1 MELNDKN
8 MYGWK
13 KEDDAK
19 VLARIAKY
27 LQQGVYQDFQKIRL
41 IKVCF
46 YFSLIVIFFSAFI
59 SVRYPNEQIHFLK
72 EVCRWCM
79 NIVFSLLSY
88 LMGRKQER
96 DTIRGK
102 LSIDDEQSTLAD
114 SPNDNRTER

>member
-1 MELNDKN
+1 M
-8 MYGWK
+8 GQWK

-19 VLARIAKY
+19 VLARLAKY
-27 LQQGVYQDFQKIRL
+27 LHQGIYQDFQKIKL

-46 YFSLIVIFFSAFI
+46 YFSLSIIFISAFL

-96 DTIRGK
+96 DTIKGK
-102 LSIDDEQSTLAD
+102 FTFGEEQLD
-114 SPNDNRTER
+114 GENEIK